1 MTVNGTDRTINSV
14 NVLAQ
19 KRLVSLSITTNPL
32 TAGQTVTV
40 SYDPSDAGGDNK
52 KLRDPAGN
60 EVVSFTNFA
69 VTNAVGDTA
78 APAFASAAVDGTALT
93 VTFNELLNWTV
104 SPAGSAFTV
113 SATPSGGSA
122 RSIAGTGTVALSGK
136 TAAVTLASAVAA
148 GETVTV
154 AYTKPASGDVVEDP
168 AGNDLATFSGES
180 VTNNTAAAGGAGGQ
194 GDAGP
199 ASVTGV
205 SVVSGA
211 GADRTYGLGDIIRV
225 RVSFDGPVDVTG
237 TPRLKIDM
245 DPAEWG
251 EKWAAYESGGGTG
264 SLTFAHTV
272 VEPNIS
278 TQGIAVLAN
287 TLALNGGTIRA
298 GGADAGLA
306 HDGLAHDADHKVDW
320 RTAGEESGPGGTSG
334 DSGPPTVTG
343 VSVVSSPASGSTYML
358 GETIRIRATFSE
370 AVTVTGAPRLS
381 IDMDPAHWGTKQAAY
396 AGGSGTSSLTFAH
409 TVVEPNYS
417 TQGIAVLA
425 NTLALNGGTIRSAGG
440 TSAVL
445 GHTGLGH
452 DSNHKVDWRPTIS
465 VADARANEGAGA
477 KAAFEVSLSRAF
489 TSSEHRVTVDYATA
503 DGTAKAGED
512 YTATSG
518 TLTFAPGE
526 TAKTVNVPILDD
538 ALDEGEETFVLR
550 LSNATGGRIAD
561 GEATGTIV
569 NDDPIP
575 TAWLARFGRT
585 VAEQSVDAIRER
597 MSADRTP
604 GFRGR
609 IAGEALPSVTG
620 TGTGAAAD
628 LAEAGTETAD
638 GAGMETADATDA
650 DPFAIPEFS
659 EGERLAFLALLAP
672 QEDEGE
678 DGAAEAGQTRS
689 STAEEAMLGTAFEI
703 MRETD
708 GGLSLGLWGRVAR
721 SGFSGREEQ
730 MDFDGDVTSA
740 MLGTDWTR
748 REALFGLMLF
758 RSRGEGG
765 YAGPTASGTI
775 EADLTGLVPW
785 AGRRKDGAPTIWGAA
800 GTGRGEMTL
809 APEGRDEPFV
819 AGLDWSMA
827 AAGADGVPVTVAA
840 LGDASLRWRADALM
854 TRTDSEAVP
863 GLDATSATTTRL
875 RLGLE
880 SAWSRALASGGTL
893 VPRLEIGLRRD
904 GGDAETGV
912 GIEAGGGVRYRDP
925 GRGLSVSF
933 DGRALA
939 LHEDR
944 DLKDWGLAVSMSWDP
959 RPDTRLGPSVI
970 ATRGWGGAPTGGV
983 AALLEPEAIPGA
995 DDGTGGGTGSL
1006 GLEMAWGTDLSAWR
1020 HGMTGSAY
1028 GRVTGS
1034 PDAEDLRLGWRL
1046 APDLAFPES
1055 LNHDFWMEPGTAGDA
1070 AVGAGLSWSRERQSV
1085 RSSRGIDLGAREG
1098 GGIEAGFRL
1107 TREW

>member
-1 MTVNGTDRTINSV
+1 MTVNGTDRTVNSV

-93 VTFNELLNWTV
+93 VTFNELLNWTA

-122 RSIAGTGTVALSGK
+122 RTIAGTGTVAISGK

-211 GADRTYGLGDIIRV
+211 GADRTYGLGDTIRV
-225 RVSFDGPVDVTG
+225 RVSFDQTVDVTG
-237 TPRLKIDM
+237 TPRLRIDM

-306 HDGLAHDADHKVDW
+306 HGGLAHDADHKVDW
-320 RTAGEESGPGGTSG
+320 RTAGEGGGPGGTSG
-334 DSGPPTVTG
+334 DSGPPTVTA

-409 TVVEPNYS
+409 KVVEPNYS

-477 KAAFEVSLSRAF
+477 KAAFEVSLEPRLHHR
-489 TSSEHRVTVDYATA
+489 EHRVTVDYATA

-538 ALDEGEETFVLR
+538 AVDEGEETFVLR
-550 LSNATGGRIAD
+550 LSNVEGARAGD
-561 GEATGTIV
+561 LEATGTIA
-569 NDDPIP
+569 NDDPLQKM
-575 TAWLARFGRT
+575 WLSRFGRT
-585 VAEQSVDAIRER
+585 VADH
-597 MSADRTP
+597 
-604 GFRGR
+604 
-609 IAGEALPSVTG
+609 VTG
-620 TGTGAAAD
+620 AVSDRLAAPLAGAQVTVGGQRVD
-628 LAEAGTETAD
+628 LAQT
-638 GAGMETADATDA
+638 
-650 DPFAIPEFS
+650 
-659 EGERLAFLALLAP
+659 
-672 QEDEGE
+672 E
-678 DGAAEAGQTRS
+678 DGAALAQ
-689 STAEEAMLGTAFEI
+689 A
-703 MRETD
+703 
-708 GGLSLGLWGRVAR
+708 
-721 SGFSGREEQ
+721 
-730 MDFDGDVTSA
+730 
-740 MLGTDWTR
+740 
-748 REALFGLMLF
+748 
-758 RSRGEGG
+758 
-765 YAGPTASGTI
+765 
-775 EADLTGLVPW
+775 LTGL
-785 AGRRKDGAPTIWGAA
+785 ARASAP
-800 GTGRGEMTL
+800 RMQ
-809 APEGRDEPFV
+809 
-819 AGLDWSMA
+819 
-827 AAGADGVPVTVAA
+827 
-840 LGDASLRWRADALM
+840 
-854 TRTDSEAVP
+854 
-863 GLDATSATTTRL
+863 
-875 RLGLE
+875 
-880 SAWSRALASGGTL
+880 
-893 VPRLEIGLRRD
+893 
-904 GGDAETGV
+904 
-912 GIEAGGGVRYRDP
+912 
-925 GRGLSVSF
+925 
-933 DGRALA
+933 
-939 LHEDR
+939 
-944 DLKDWGLAVSMSWDP
+944 
-959 RPDTRLGPSVI
+959 
-970 ATRGWGGAPTGGV
+970 
-983 AALLEPEAIPGA
+983 PGA
-995 DDGTGGGTGSL
+995 
-1006 GLEMAWGTDLSAWR
+1006 R
-1020 HGMTGSAY
+1020 
-1028 GRVTGS
+1028 
-1034 PDAEDLRLGWRL
+1034 
-1046 APDLAFPES
+1046 
-1055 LNHDFWMEPGTAGDA
+1055 
-1070 AVGAGLSWSRERQSV
+1070 
-1085 RSSRGIDLGAREG
+1085 
-1098 GGIEAGFRL
+1098 
-1107 TREW
+1107 